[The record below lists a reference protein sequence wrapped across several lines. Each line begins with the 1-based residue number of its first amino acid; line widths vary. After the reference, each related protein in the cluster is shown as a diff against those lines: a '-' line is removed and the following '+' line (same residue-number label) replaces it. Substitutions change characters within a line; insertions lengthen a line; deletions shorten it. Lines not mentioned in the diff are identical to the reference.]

1 MNRLANF
8 FTHKITL
15 LVLGLCALSVVIWY
29 GADYIKFGED
39 NLTLSTTTRLVLISA
54 SWFIAILWHFIAWLI
69 ERKQNAALIESLQQT
84 EEDAISPDEERSNEE
99 LTAIA
104 ERFKDALAV
113 LKKARFKKGGRSR
126 SLYQLPWYIIIGPPG
141 AGKTTAL
148 INSGLEFPLAKQDN
162 YQPLGGIGGTRNCDW
177 WFTNDAVL
185 IDTAGRYTTQDSH
198 RTIDSSSW
206 QAFIELLKKY
216 RRRRPI
222 NGALIAISL
231 QDLMVQ
237 TADQRAHQA
246 KTIRTRIS
254 ELHREFG
261 LQFPIYLT
269 FTKCDLVA
277 GFSEFF
283 SNLSQAEREQVWGVS
298 FPHNPQEGGLNANIQ
313 SFESEFEQ
321 LIARLNQRLLW
332 RTHQERNIEKRS
344 ALHGFPARMESLS
357 NVLTDFIK
365 QTFNPNRYDA
375 DPLLRGVYFTSATQE
390 GSPIDRMMASVSAN
404 FGLERDMGKQQTN
417 SGKSFFLHRLLKD
430 IVFPESELVGTNKKL
445 EASLVWGRRIALAT
459 AATATA
465 ATLVLWFGSLAQ
477 NARYMNQVNEHIAS
491 YKALMPE
498 TSSPSSTSNQTVAQA
513 FEALSKAQS
522 VYDQQEHPWLY
533 NLGLYDASVDEAAD
547 ALYRHELARI
557 FLPYT
562 AHQLEQQLKQQ
573 QGDADALLK
582 TLRAYAMLFSTENRR
597 PEEISKHMAELWQ
610 QSLTGK
616 ADIQQ
621 QLDKHLAAAL
631 MVGDFTAINKNERL
645 VARSQRELNR
655 VPIAQRLYK
664 KMANS
669 PLGSQQANLVDAIG
683 IANPQD
689 LGMNPQDTR
698 LLVPMLF
705 TKAGYEEL
713 DFSETSPMLQEV
725 EQDQWLY
732 GSSNS
737 FQLSDKD
744 KKDIAENVKRL
755 YMANYVDTW
764 RDALRSINIAKHQ
777 DTARAIAQLDELSDP
792 ITSPLLRMIE
802 LTAENTSLAPVPEL
816 PKGVDVPASMV
827 PGKAGRG
834 LRFANR
840 GLDAL
845 GNRLPSTYV
854 DEQFKDIH
862 KLSLS
867 MNNQPAAIQDYLAA
881 IETIKELLIEIDSAA
896 NPNAVAFDMA
906 KGVFAAG
913 GGGKIKQLRIK
924 ALDAPAPLN
933 QWLTDIADNAW
944 ALVLG
949 KAKSHINRAWQEQVY
964 AGYQNNLKNRYPL
977 SANESFEAPMSEFNQ
992 FFKPGGTQQKFVQ
1005 AYLSPFVDTRQWKL
1019 KYIDGLS
1026 IGLSNE
1032 SLRQFRQADHIRN
1045 TYYAGSANANMS
1057 FKIEPTK
1064 LDSGVRLFSLEV
1076 GEERV
1081 NYSHGPRTLKPMVW
1095 EGGKAMRVRV
1105 IFEDLN
1111 ETVHRK
1117 HYEGDWAWFRL
1128 LDASR
1133 IDTTNNRNIKTITFE
1148 ENGRQAEFKLI
1159 ADSGKNPFDNRVL
1172 RNYNCPQYL

>member
-15 LVLGLCALSVVIWY
+15 TFLGLCALSIVIWW

-39 NLTLSTTTRLVLISA
+39 NLTLAHSTRLWLIGGIWA
-54 SWFIAILWHFIAWLI
+54 IVILWHLSAWLV

-84 EEDAISPDEERSNEE
+84 EEAVSPDEERSKEE
-99 LTAIA
+99 LTAIS
-104 ERFKDALAV
+104 ERFKDALSV

-177 WFTNDAVL
+177 WFTNEAVL

-198 RTIDSSSW
+198 RSIDSSSW
-206 QAFIELLKKY
+206 QAFIELLRKY

-246 KTIRTRIS
+246 KTIRTRIN
-254 ELHREFG
+254 ELHQEFG

-283 SNLSQAEREQVWGVS
+283 SNLSQAEREQVWGIS
-298 FPHNPQEGGLNANIQ
+298 FAYNTADGALKENVN
-313 SFESEFEQ
+313 SFEREFE
-321 LIARLNQRLLW
+321 LLVERLNQRLLW

-344 ALHGFPARMESLS
+344 ALHGFPSRMESLTD
-357 NVLTDFIK
+357 VLSDFIK
-365 QTFNPNRYDA
+365 QTFNPNRYDT
-375 DPLLRGVYFTSATQE
+375 DPLLRGIYFTSATQE

-417 SGKSFFLHRLLKD
+417 TGKSFFLNRLLKD
-430 IVFPESELVGTNKKL
+430 VVFPESELVGTNKKL
-445 EASLVWGRRIALAT
+445 EAGLIWGRRIAIAAGAAAT
-459 AATATA
+459 AATM
-465 ATLVLWFGSLAQ
+465 LLWFGSLAQ
-477 NARYMNQVNEHIAS
+477 NARYMNEVENQVAA
-491 YKALMPE
+491 YQAQKAQITQAANIESEAL
-498 TSSPSSTSNQTVAQA
+498 AQA
-513 FEALSKAQS
+513 FSTLHKAQS
-522 VYDQQEHPWLY
+522 VYDQEEHPWLS
-533 NLGLYDASVDEAAD
+533 NLGLYDGSVDAAAD
-547 ALYRHELARI
+547 ALYRAELDSL
-557 FLPYT
+557 FLPYV
-562 AHQLEQQLKQQ
+562 AQQIEQQLRQQ
-573 QGDADALLK
+573 QSDSDQLLES
-582 TLRAYAMLFSTENRR
+582 LRAYAMLFNDDKRQEPVIASYMKRVWADQL
-597 PEEISKHMAELWQ
+597 S
-610 QSLTGK
+610 GK
-616 ADIQQ
+616 ADIQSE
-621 QLDKHLAAAL
+621 LHKHLESAL
-631 MVGDFTAINKNERL
+631 QGGDFSSLTENERL
-645 VARSQRELNR
+645 VARSQREINR
-655 VPIAQRLYK
+655 IPIAQRLYK
-664 KMANS
+664 KLENGQ
-669 PLGSQQANLVDAIG
+669 LGSQQANLVDAIG
-683 IANPQD
+683 IINPAD
-689 LGMNPQDTR
+689 LGVDSQDQR
-698 LLVPMLF
+698 LTVPMLF

-713 DFSETSPMLQEV
+713 DFSENSSLLVEV

-732 GSSNS
+732 GDDGSI
-737 FQLSDKD
+737 QLSDKD

-755 YMANYVDTW
+755 YMASYVDTW
-764 RDALRSINIAKHQ
+764 RDALRSIDIAKYSN
-777 DTARAIAQLDELSDP
+777 TAQAIDQLDELSDP
-792 ITSPLLRMIE
+792 ISSPLLRLIE
-802 LTAENTSLAPVPEL
+802 LTVENTSLAPIPDLPSNVEVPSEL
-816 PKGVDVPASMV
+816 VSGRAS
-827 PGKAGRG
+827 RG

-840 GLDAL
+840 GLDAF
-845 GNRLPSTYV
+845 GNKLPSTYV
-854 DEQFKDIH
+854 DDQFKDIH
-862 KLSLS
+862 KLALS
-867 MNNQPAAIQDYLAA
+867 VNNQPAAIQDYLTS
-881 IETIKELLIEIDSAA
+881 IESIKEMLIEIDSAA

-944 ALVLG
+944 SLVLV
-949 KAKSHINRAWQEQVY
+949 KAKTHINRAWQEQVY
-964 AGYQNNLKNRYPL
+964 ATYQNTLKDRYPL
-977 SANESFEAPMSEFNQ
+977 VANESFEAPISEFNQ

-1005 AYLSPFVDTRQWKL
+1005 AYLAPFVDTQRWRL
-1019 KYIDGLS
+1019 KSIDGQT

-1032 SLRQFRQADHIRN
+1032 SLRQFRRADDIRS
-1045 TYYAGSANANMS
+1045 TYYAGAGNANMS

-1064 LDSGVRLFSLEV
+1064 LDSGVRLFSLEL
-1076 GEERV
+1076 GDARV
-1081 NYSHGPRTLKPMVW
+1081 NYSHGPRTLKPMNW

-1128 LDASR
+1128 LDASD
-1133 IDTTNNRNIKTITFE
+1133 ISATGNRNIKTITFE
-1148 ENGRQAEFKLI
+1148 ENGRKAEFKLI
-1159 ADSGKNPFDNRVL
+1159 ADSGRNPFDNRVL